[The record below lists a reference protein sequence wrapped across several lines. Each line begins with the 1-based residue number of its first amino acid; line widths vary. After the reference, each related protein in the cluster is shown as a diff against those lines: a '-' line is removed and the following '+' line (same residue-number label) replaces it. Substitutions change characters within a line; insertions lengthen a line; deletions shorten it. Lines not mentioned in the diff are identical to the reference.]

1 MLVCFVVAKK
11 ARNEIQQRQSEP
23 PAWSDDLGRLITSD
37 ESLHFEGLQAVDVL
51 ERLQIVFV
59 PPRELHDRQVMS
71 LGNKHRKLRGSFERN
86 LLRSSL
92 GALGCLRNADDLA
105 GSTGSPRARSRDR
118 RVELFRAGREK
129 IEVAGRVRG
138 VDDRNRAS
146 ADQED
151 DAASCQ
157 LAIYA
162 SEELEE
168 CRGFKLGRH
177 AVRRGPGKNPP
188 PCS

>member
-37 ESLHFEGLQAVDVL
+37 ESLHFEGLQAVDIL
-51 ERLQIVFV
+51 ERLQIVLV
-59 PPRELHDRQVMS
+59 SPRELHDRQVMS

-92 GALGCLRNADDLA
+92 DALGCLENSDDLDGQHGLA
-105 GSTGSPRARSRDR
+105 ASTEPRDCL
-118 RVELFRAGREK
+118 VELFRAGREK

-138 VDDRNRAS
+138 VNDRNRAS

-151 DAASCQ
+151 DGASCQ
-157 LAIYA
+157 LAIDS
-162 SEELEE
+162 SEEL
-168 CRGFKLGRH
+168 
-177 AVRRGPGKNPP
+177 
-188 PCS
+188 

>member
-1 MLVCFVVAKK
+1 M
-11 ARNEIQQRQSEP
+11 RG
-23 PAWSDDLGRLITSD
+23 PAWSPRHPRSGRQARTVTGFGPSLITSE
-37 ESLHFEGLQAVDVL
+37 ESLHVEGLQAVDIL
-51 ERLQIVFV
+51 ERLQIVLV
-59 PPRELHDRQVMS
+59 SPRELHDRQVMS

-92 GALGCLRNADDLA
+92 QALGRLCDADDLYGQHGLA
-105 GSTGSPRARSRDR
+105 ASTESRDCS
-118 RVELFRAGREK
+118 VELFRTRREK
-129 IEVAGRVRG
+129 IDVAGRVRG

-151 DAASCQ
+151 DARSGQ
-157 LAIYA
+157 LAIDA